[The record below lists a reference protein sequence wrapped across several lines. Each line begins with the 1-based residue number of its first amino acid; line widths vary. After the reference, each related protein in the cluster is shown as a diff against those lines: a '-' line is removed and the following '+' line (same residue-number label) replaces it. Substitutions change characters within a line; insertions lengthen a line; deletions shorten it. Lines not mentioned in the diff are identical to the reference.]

1 MNCGEMRERVQVLS
15 LQWEENTCQW
25 QPIRTV
31 WARAERKEKTNL
43 FSKIGLGVPTV
54 EFIVRRQAVTL
65 HQALRWQGRHH
76 FITGIQFVDRLHLR
90 LTTAQ
95 VEPVACQQWIPRT
108 TYNARNNPIE
118 SLEQGICFPGCLLEK
133 YVAYRETIPSTV
145 EDVTLLLITPK
156 EVALSMGDTVVI
168 GRQGYRLLA
177 RHELD
182 EVKNEYEIARE
193 VEP

>member
-1 MNCGEMRERVQVLS
+1 M
-15 LQWEENTCQW
+15 
-25 QPIRTV
+25 
-31 WARAERKEKTNL
+31 
-43 FSKIGLGVPTV
+43 
-54 EFIVRRQAVTL
+54 
-65 HQALRWQGRHH
+65 
-76 FITGIQFVDRLHLR
+76 
-90 LTTAQ
+90 
-95 VEPVACQQWIPRT
+95 
-108 TYNARNNPIE
+108 
-118 SLEQGICFPGCLLEK
+118 CFPGCLLEK
-133 YVAYRETIPSTV
+133 YVAYRETTPSTV